1 MSMVYDID
9 VVSLDDPY
17 IHTAEEAG
25 DSISETTIAGA
36 FLVDIIP
43 FRESSGCQTSA
54 LQVVST
60 DVHSCSV
67 KYVPKWFPGAGFKKK
82 ASYWRVSVERLRDA
96 PFDASLKR
104 LVGLLILLSEL
115 WLSTTRRPMN

>member
-1 MSMVYDID
+1 MSTVYDID

-43 FRESSGCQTSA
+43 FRESSSYQR
-54 LQVVST
+54 QV
-60 DVHSCSV
+60 
-67 KYVPKWFPGAGFKKK
+67 YKW
-82 ASYWRVSVERLRDA
+82 
-96 PFDASLKR
+96 SLLTCI
-104 LVGLLILLSEL
+104 LVQ
-115 WLSTTRRPMN
+115 